1 MNLEGFY
8 LKVQNRVLQNTT
20 ILRDHF
26 LFMGM
31 SNEDGDNEVGIT
43 FEKMDDK
50 EEDKEED
57 IEEEEQEAP
66 KALHVVEEH
75 VVSIGPSSVIVE
87 EEDADAE
94 NEDILADT
102 TDDDDDILTQ
112 QIKGQSV
119 QIEKLAQQV
128 QTLQMRYDESKAQ
141 FERINDLQFQVEQL
155 QMQIGEIINKKT
167 IKSKK
172 SKIRKKKTSSS
183 TIKKTSKRNKKQR
196 R

>member
-66 KALHVVEEH
+66 KALHVVEER

-141 FERINDLQFQVEQL
+141 FERINDLQFQVERL